1 MEQMLAQVAPLLW
14 QALPT
19 FFLLILL
26 HFYLKYMLFQPIHKV
41 LEERRAATEGV
52 REAATHARLAA
63 EKKVAEYEAALRQA
77 RGEVYKEQEQL
88 RTGLRKEQQDALA
101 EMRAHTEA
109 LISQARTRI
118 ETERAAAQTAL
129 EAESD
134 AIAESIAKAALKGGL
149 N

>member
-1 MEQMLAQVAPLLW
+1 MLAQVVPLLW

-19 FFLLILL
+19 FFLLVLL

-63 EKKVAEYEAALRQA
+63 EKKAAEYEEALRQA
-77 RGEVYKEQEQL
+77 RGEVYKEQELL

-109 LISQARTRI
+109 LIEQARVRI
-118 ETERAAAQTAL
+118 DTERAAAQASL